1 MGILIAVLCA
11 LGIGAGLLLIALEL
25 TRTPQRK
32 RPKARWKSPW
42 LRLKERLGA
51 RHASMVAIGV
61 ALGVLLF
68 IRTGWVA
75 LLFTMP
81 LAFMFVP
88 QLFSNAEHT
97 KAMAKLE
104 AMESWA
110 RSLAGRIGTGATTLT
125 QAVKNSLGNAPEAI
139 QPELDRLT
147 ARLTSRW
154 TPKRAY
160 QAFADDLNDPTG
172 DLLAAHLVLASEIKL
187 SALPNA
193 LHDLAEMIFDE
204 VKARREIDSARET
217 NRTTA
222 RLASVITLG
231 LLVLA
236 ATFMADFFSV
246 YATPVGQLVLGL
258 LLFGYIGALRW
269 MRNLS
274 RPELPPR
281 ILMKLEGAPQ

>member
-1 MGILIAVLCA
+1 MSIMIAILCA
-11 LGIGAGLLLIALEL
+11 AGIGAGLILIAMEL
-25 TRTPQRK
+25 TRTPQQK
-32 RPKARWKSPW
+32 RPRSAWKSPW
-42 LRLKERLGA
+42 HKLKERLGA
-51 RHASMVAIGV
+51 KQALIVAIGT
-61 ALGVLLF
+61 ALGILLF
-68 IRTGWVA
+68 IRTGWFA

-81 LAFMFVP
+81 LAFMLVP
-88 QLFSNAEHT
+88 QLFSNAEHNRS
-97 KAMAKLE
+97 MAKLE
-104 AMESWA
+104 AIESWA

-139 QPELDRLT
+139 RPELDRLT

-160 QAFADDLNDPTG
+160 QALADDLDDPTG
-172 DLLAAHLVLASEIKL
+172 DLLAAHLILASEIKV

-193 LHDLAEMIFDE
+193 LHDLAEMVFDE

-231 LLVLA
+231 LLILA

-246 YATPVGQLVLGL
+246 YATPVGQLVLAL

-274 RPELPPR
+274 RPDLPPR
-281 ILMKLEGAPQ
+281 ILLKTEGATQ